1 MISIVILNC
10 YKARGYGVQF
20 FLVPISKVSKELA
33 AILFV
38 DNNDLLY
45 LNMNGEETL

>member
-20 FLVPISKVSKELA
+20 LVPISNDSQELA
-33 AILFV
+33 AILIV